1 MRKISELLEES
12 ERNQFLG
19 LCRIDRLSI
28 SMVSILNQNLFII
41 LVGITLSFTVEYTLR
56 FSEMIFVDGKLRFIL
71 YGLATLSWILLSI
84 VQVMHTVKFIILQDD
99 LPIINV
105 RNRKVNITAAVAYL
119 LSIRLKEVRKLSILF
134 VLIILLA
141 FIILLTI
148 LIQFLEINSW
158 ISFSGIIEAMI

>member
-71 YGLATLSWILLSI
+71 YGLTTLSWILLSI

>member
-1 MRKISELLEES
+1 VRKISELLEES

-71 YGLATLSWILLSI
+71 YGLTTLSWILLSI

>member
-1 MRKISELLEES
+1 
-12 ERNQFLG
+12 
-19 LCRIDRLSI
+19 
-28 SMVSILNQNLFII
+28 
-41 LVGITLSFTVEYTLR
+41 
-56 FSEMIFVDGKLRFIL
+56 
-71 YGLATLSWILLSI
+71 
-84 VQVMHTVKFIILQDD
+84 MHTVKFIILQDD

>member
-1 MRKISELLEES
+1 
-12 ERNQFLG
+12 
-19 LCRIDRLSI
+19 
-28 SMVSILNQNLFII
+28 
-41 LVGITLSFTVEYTLR
+41 
-56 FSEMIFVDGKLRFIL
+56 MIFVDGKLRFIL
-71 YGLATLSWILLSI
+71 YGLTTLSWILLSI

>member
-1 MRKISELLEES
+1 
-12 ERNQFLG
+12 
-19 LCRIDRLSI
+19 
-28 SMVSILNQNLFII
+28 MVSILNQNLFII

-71 YGLATLSWILLSI
+71 YGLTTLSWILLSI